1 MAEQQRISPG
11 LIAETTDSG
20 TLLERLQRSADVLAR
35 LSAPE
40 VSTLSPSEREVLRQE
55 ASSLQAVR
63 GEVELLLR
71 SWSLLTDT
79 SRKLLNLPP
88 NELGAGV
95 RAAMEVLGR
104 HIDAQRGYV
113 NLLSDDGEH
122 LAETYEWCAPGVR
135 SYGFEA
141 YRGQSVTSLRW
152 TLAQLR
158 EGRMVTI
165 PDTARLPPEAAFE
178 QRACE
183 GLDIRSYVNT
193 PLLLAGRL
201 IGWMGFDAVG
211 VARDWTLEERHLMGL
226 TGHILVNGVER
237 MRRDA
242 QLLLEKEREQ
252 RAQSLGILAASLA
265 HEINNPLAF
274 TTGNL
279 EYLKERLPAPGTA
292 MPQGLDGECHEVL
305 DEALEGATRIQR
317 IVADLKSM
325 AAPADEAV
333 EPVDLKAVTE
343 STLRMAANQLRH
355 RAQVVRDYAPE
366 LPRVRGTTT
375 KLGQVLL
382 NLLLNAVHAIP
393 EGHVSKHRITVALRA
408 RADDVLLSITDTGSG
423 IAPDVLP
430 RIFDPFFTTRRESH
444 GMGMGLAICR
454 NIITALG
461 GHIGVRSAQGLGTT
475 VEVSLPRSEHAQAEV
490 ATRKPVP
497 PTVGKRLLVVDDEP
511 RVLDLL
517 KRLLRG
523 HELVTAANGLEA
535 LEQLRADHRFDL
547 ILCDLMMPELT
558 GMDVYH
564 AVRETWP
571 GLHERIVFLSGGA
584 FTHET
589 KRFLAEVPNRVV
601 TKPFEANHLRELVTA
616 TDAWTPR

>member
-1 MAEQQRISPG
+1 MAAQQRISPG
-11 LIAETTDSG
+11 LIAETTDSR
-20 TLLERLQRSADVLAR
+20 TLLERLERSADVLAR
-35 LSAPE
+35 LGAAEGPG
-40 VSTLSPSEREVLRQE
+40 LSPTERSALREE
-55 ASSLQAVR
+55 ALGLQAMR
-63 GEVELLLR
+63 AEVDLLLR

-135 SYGFEA
+135 SYGFDA
-141 YRGQSVTSLRW
+141 YRGRPVTALRW
-152 TLAQLR
+152 TLSQLR
-158 EGRMVTI
+158 EGRMVSI
-165 PDTARLPPEAAFE
+165 SDVAQLPAEAAFE

-183 GLDIRSYVNT
+183 GLDIRAYVNT

-211 VARDWTLEERHLMGL
+211 VARDWKPEERHLMGL

-274 TTGNL
+274 TAGNL
-279 EYLKERLPAPGTA
+279 EYLKERLPGPGVAAPLGV
-292 MPQGLDGECHEVL
+292 DDECHQVL

-317 IVADLKSM
+317 IVADLKSL
-325 AAPADEAV
+325 AAPAAEAV

-355 RAQVVRDYAPE
+355 RAQVVRDYAAE

-393 EGHVSKHRITVALRA
+393 EGHVSKHRITVTLRS
-408 RADDVLLSITDTGSG
+408 RADEVMLSIADTGAG

-430 RIFDPFFTTRRESH
+430 RIFDPFFTTRRESN

-461 GHIGVRSAQGLGTT
+461 GRIEVRSEPGLGTT
-475 VEVSLPRSEHAQAEV
+475 VEVFLPLAESAHV
-490 ATRKPVP
+490 EVP
-497 PTVGKRLLVVDDEP
+497 ARAPHRPTVVRRVLVVDDEP

-517 KRLLRG
+517 RRLLRG
-523 HELVTAANGLEA
+523 HELVTAANGQEA
-535 LEQLRADHRFDL
+535 LERLRDDRGFDL

-558 GMDVYH
+558 GVDVYH
-564 AVRETWP
+564 AVRESWP
-571 GLHERIVFLSGGA
+571 GLQERIVFLSGGA

-589 KRFLAEVPNRVV
+589 KRFLANVPNRVV
-601 TKPFEANHLRELVTA
+601 SKPFDANHLRELVT
-616 TDAWTPR
+616 TSPLREPN